1 MEINKIYKLKECDL
15 NELDTIFELDPITHN
30 MYAVLKVS
38 YDHELVKFLLIN
50 FYGNE
55 QWIKEIYRL
64 NKKFF
69 INELGLKYD
78 KEGKIKLTKEFK
90 EIVTTW
96 IVECEVQEDGDRSI
110 SLRPVDIRTNF
121 AFYNTRIL
129 DKYCYEIIQKLKEKD
144 LIIEEEI
151 NE

>member
-1 MEINKIYKLKECDL
+1 METNKIYKLKECDL
-15 NELDTIFELDPITHN
+15 NELNTIFDFDPITQN

-38 YDHELVKFLLIN
+38 YDNDLVEFLLKS
-50 FYGNE
+50 YYENE
-55 QWIKEIYRL
+55 RWIKEIYTS

-69 INELGLKYD
+69 ANELGLKYD
-78 KEGKIKLTKEFK
+78 KNGKIKLTKLFK

-110 SLRPVDIRTNF
+110 SLRPVDIQTNF
-121 AFYNTRIL
+121 AFYNTRVL
-129 DKYCYEIIQKLKEKD
+129 DKYCYEIIQKLKERD
-144 LIIEEEI
+144 LIIEEEV